1 MQIIW
6 KYKLLVL
13 TKSCDTVSYLFTTE
27 TVQNFKIELLH
38 CKIKCRYKFMV
49 STISADR
56 LRCKNKVNSDEDDAP
71 IQSRL
76 FRESAKK
83 NETHINY
90 NPRYNL

>member
-1 MQIIW
+1 
-6 KYKLLVL
+6 
-13 TKSCDTVSYLFTTE
+13 
-27 TVQNFKIELLH
+27 
-38 CKIKCRYKFMV
+38 MV

-83 NETHINY
+83 MKLILITIHVIIYKHLFLWLKIQN
-90 NPRYNL
+90 